1 MITNHIKSVKHSQG
15 KEKVNVKEARERDI
29 TQALK
34 KHNTAT
40 HLEGETLPKDQQVYR
55 IRVVT
60 AFLRAGINK
69 VSHFGDVLEENAFRL
84 TDRSHMANLIPF
96 IWKKEQQWIKNE
108 IEGRELSVVFD
119 WTTRLGEAVVILV
132 QYVTEDMEIEQR
144 LLWVQMIAKSM
155 TGEELAR
162 ELISVLSV
170 NYSVSPNTLL
180 ATLH

>member
-15 KEKVNVKEARERDI
+15 KEKVKVKEARERDI
-29 TQALK
+29 AQALK

-40 HLEGETLPKDQQVYR
+40 HLEGETLSKDQQVYR

-60 AFLRAGINK
+60 AFLRTRINK
-69 VSHFGDVLEENAFRL
+69 VSHFRDVLEENDAFRL

-96 IWKKEQQWIKNE
+96 IWKEEQQWIKNE

-119 WTTRLGEAVVILV
+119 GTTRLGEAVVILV

-155 TGEELAR
+155 TGKELAR
-162 ELISVLSV
+162 EFNKCAVCQLQCL
-170 NYSVSPNTLL
+170 P
-180 ATLH
+180 